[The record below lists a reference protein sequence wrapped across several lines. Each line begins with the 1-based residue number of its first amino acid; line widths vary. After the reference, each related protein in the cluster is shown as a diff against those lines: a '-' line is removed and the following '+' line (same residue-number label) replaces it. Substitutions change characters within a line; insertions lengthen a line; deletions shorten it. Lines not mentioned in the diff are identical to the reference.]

1 MLVLFRICQA
11 SRKSFKSPI
20 HPPPLGDIRVLSELH
35 WAIHAWRLM
44 DRVIFGRAHPCFYLT
59 VWFQRECFEALQAV
73 NTMEHAFSFHGA
85 SGECQWMRD
94 LWTSNGAFY
103 LCGDEEL
110 TRCSISWSNSMQVE
124 ATAQEKSTVLSFR
137 MKIQGLALIDC
148 TWQLSCCRHCFESED
163 FLQGEN
169 LRSMI
174 GRR

>member
-1 MLVLFRICQA
+1 
-11 SRKSFKSPI
+11 
-20 HPPPLGDIRVLSELH
+20 
-35 WAIHAWRLM
+35 
-44 DRVIFGRAHPCFYLT
+44 
-59 VWFQRECFEALQAV
+59 
-73 NTMEHAFSFHGA
+73 
-85 SGECQWMRD
+85 MRD

-110 TRCSISWSNSMQVE
+110 TRCSISWSSSMQVG

-137 MKIQGLALIDC
+137 MKIQGLALIGC

-174 GRR
+174 GRRQRLCTVPFLEASLLEKLDFWCCLGGVSTAVLRNRSLCQDFSFL